1 MNIEKARF
9 NMIEQQIRPW
19 KVLDQQVL
27 DLMAT
32 LPREQFVPDAYQG
45 LAFADIAIPL
55 GRDRFM
61 LHPAEEGRLLQAVKP
76 KFDEKV
82 LVINTGSGYVT
93 ALLASMAKEVFAI
106 DSDAEFVAL
115 TTEKLA
121 TLNIENVTVD
131 CADASQGYESQAPY
145 DVIVILGS
153 MQVLAESFKKQLA
166 VGGRMFCIIGR
177 EPTMEAL
184 LINRI
189 GENEWQEEGL
199 FETLVSIVE
208 NTPEAEQFH
217 F

>member
-55 GRDRFM
+55 GRGRFM
-61 LHPAEEGRLLQAVKP
+61 LHPGEEGRLLQAVKP
-76 KFDEKV
+76 KFNEKV
-82 LVINTGSGYVT
+82 LVINPGSGYIS
-93 ALLASMAKEVFAI
+93 ALLASMAEEVIAIESDDEFA
-106 DSDAEFVAL
+106 AL
-115 TTEKLA
+115 TTENLA
-121 TLNIENVTVD
+121 SINIDNVTVD
-131 CADASQGYESQAPY
+131 CGDGSEGYESHAPY

-153 MQVLAESFKKQLA
+153 MQILSESIKKQLNI
-166 VGGRMFCIIGR
+166 GGRMFCIIGK

-184 LINRI
+184 LVNRV
-189 GENEWQEEGL
+189 GENEWQEKGL
-199 FETLVSIVE
+199 FETLVSAVE